1 MTNLIKFR
9 QKSGLFENSF
19 RKSEG
24 KLLRTEKK
32 KRMKKHTY
40 TNFSGMLSTLRVIT
54 RDTYIGFKFKSLRF
68 LFRDSC
74 PGGLKHTKFINT
86 KFKSYSSER
95 LTTSV
100 NQTRFNWMEE
110 YPEPHR
116 ASLGGAYSP
125 QGGKQPPAAGHFAG
139 GGGQGPPGRAGAWTL
154 I

>member
-1 MTNLIKFR
+1 MTNVIKFR
-9 QKSGLFENSF
+9 QKLGLFENSF
-19 RKSEG
+19 RKSEA

-32 KRMKKHTY
+32 KGMKKHTY
-40 TNFSGMLSTLRVIT
+40 TDFSEMLSTQRVIT
-54 RDTYIGFKFKSLRF
+54 RDTYIGFKFKCLRF

-125 QGGKQPPAAGHFAG
+125 RGGKQPPAAGHFAG
-139 GGGQGPPGRAGAWTL
+139 GGGSVPQAGLGPGH
-154 I
+154 